1 MAVEVPS
8 AAPSQ
13 GGDVHGLVGSQLE
26 VSYWTRSG
34 PAGARSVGPLRG
46 AGFAAVAG
54 VPAAPQEAG
63 GHNEAPRGVAGAGD
77 PLDQEVRAR
86 RAHILDIVGD
96 DPEPELVTSGL
107 HCLASRGPAERTST
121 IGVSAGPRSCSQVRC
136 PRR

>member
-26 VSYWTRSG
+26 VSYLDAVRSC
-34 PAGARSVGPLRG
+34 RSSFSRTSSWSGVCRRRRG
-46 AGFAAVAG
+46 
-54 VPAAPQEAG
+54 PAAPQEAG